1 MARIGVE
8 GTLSDVREALQSKGH
23 DTVEL
28 KSEQDTQGCDCC
40 VISGQ
45 DKNVMGMAD
54 AAMQGSVINANGMT
68 ADEVCQA
75 VDARGQQQ

>member
-23 DTVEL
+23 DIVEL

-68 ADEVCQA
+68 AEEVCQA
-75 VDARGQQQ
+75 VDSRGQQQ